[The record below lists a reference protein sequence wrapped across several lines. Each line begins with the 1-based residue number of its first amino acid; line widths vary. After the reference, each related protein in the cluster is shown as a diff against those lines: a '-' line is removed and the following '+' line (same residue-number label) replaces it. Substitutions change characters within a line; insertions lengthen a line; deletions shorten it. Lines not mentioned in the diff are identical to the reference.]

1 MASMIK
7 KYLVQSHGYVILR
20 HLAFIKQ
27 VTSPRRKSGRL
38 RGNVE
43 KCGGARGRK
52 QHGVS
57 CWRLR
62 APAHTH
68 FFLFVCIQNMFTMML
83 NNFTKSAHLFVFV
96 LNQPYIAQDT

>member
-52 QHGVS
+52 QHGG
-57 CWRLR
+57 CAFHAGGY
-62 APAHTH
+62 APLHTH
-68 FFLFVCIQNMFTMML
+68 ISFC
-83 NNFTKSAHLFVFV
+83 LFVFKIC
-96 LNQPYIAQDT
+96 LR